1 MQLVYAKVYLIPEF
15 VDNMYKMFKAVIRF
29 GESWANKWTN
39 LGINDAFYIDYW
51 ASLSKERL

>member
-39 LGINDAFYIDYW
+39 LGIKDAF
-51 ASLSKERL
+51 